1 MNELSLTTPALL
13 FPAVSLLLLAY
24 TNRYL
29 GLAAIIRRL
38 YDDHRAS
45 PSANLLKQIGSLR
58 QRILLI
64 QWMQGAGVLSLFLCV
79 LTMFEIYVGAR
90 HLAGL
95 TFGVSLLCMILS
107 LALSLIELKSSSVAL
122 NILLSDLE
130 RGSTEPR

>member
-29 GLAAIIRRL
+29 GLAAIVRRL
-38 YDDHRAS
+38 YDDHQTR

-79 LTMFEIYVGAR
+79 LTMFEIYVGA
-90 HLAGL
+90 HQLAEL
-95 TFGVSLLCMILS
+95 TFGVSLICMISS
-107 LALSLIELKSSSVAL
+107 LALSLWELKTSSVAL

-130 RGSTEPR
+130 RHQD

>member
-29 GLAAIIRRL
+29 GLAAIVRRL
-38 YDDHRAS
+38 YDDHQTR
-45 PSANLLKQIGSLR
+45 PSSNLLKQIGSLR

-79 LTMFEIYVGAR
+79 LAMFEIYVGA
-90 HLAGL
+90 HQLAEM
-95 TFGVSLLCMILS
+95 TFGVSLICMIAS
-107 LALSLIELKSSSVAL
+107 LALSLWELKTSSVAL

-130 RGSTEPR
+130 RHQD

>member
-58 QRILLI
+58 QRIRLI
-64 QWMQGAGVLSLFLCV
+64 QWMQSAGVLSLFLCV
-79 LTMFEIYVGAR
+79 LAMFEIYVGAHR
-90 HLAGL
+90 LAGL
-95 TFGVSLLCMILS
+95 TFGCSLIGMIVS
-107 LALSLIELKSSSVAL
+107 LALSLWELKTSSVAL

-130 RGSTEPR
+130 RGSD

>member
-58 QRILLI
+58 QRIRLI
-64 QWMQGAGVLSLFLCV
+64 QWMQSAGVLSLFLCV
-79 LTMFEIYVGAR
+79 LAMFEIYVGA
-90 HLAGL
+90 HQLAGL
-95 TFGVSLLCMILS
+95 TFGCSLIGMIVS
-107 LALSLIELKSSSVAL
+107 LALSLWELKTSSVAL

-130 RGSTEPR
+130 RGTD